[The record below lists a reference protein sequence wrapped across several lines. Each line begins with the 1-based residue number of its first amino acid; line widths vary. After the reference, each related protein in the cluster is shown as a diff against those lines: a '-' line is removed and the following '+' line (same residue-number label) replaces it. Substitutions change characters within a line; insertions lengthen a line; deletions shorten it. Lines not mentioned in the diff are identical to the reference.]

1 MAAIKDQNGQT
12 QQVTI
17 ALEMYR
23 DAAAKGLSL
32 EQHLNQLYPTQPGK
46 ASAFTQILASEG
58 IFIKGNKQ
66 FGLRSAT
73 VAEMLEGS
81 GRFDPQ
87 AGVIVKEAVP
97 ASRILYPAALMSAI
111 EDKLSVDRE
120 TVPNAFESMI
130 AVDDSINHD
139 RFERPVINF
148 SRPEAARSQAISQLA
163 MPASMLTITASDQ
176 SRRIPVASLG
186 LEISEQAAKASSMDI
201 VSLALARQAAT
212 ERNERAN
219 GYIMSLLEGD
229 KDMEMVA
236 LATISGKYATAQSF
250 DASITVAGKLT
261 HKAWIKWMS
270 KNSTKR
276 RITHVITDIDTAM
289 IIEGREGKPVV
300 TGDNPTSP
308 RIDSIPTILNPSWD
322 FNTKIFITDNPNWPA
337 GTILGFDQRYGIH
350 RVKSLTAQ
358 YEAIE
363 QLVMKRAT
371 QMRFDHGEIVYRLF
385 DEAFEVLTLTV

>member
-1 MAAIKDQNGQT
+1 MAAIKDQDGKT

-23 DAAAKGLSL
+23 DAAANGLSL

-66 FGLRSAT
+66 YGLRSAT
-73 VAEMLEGS
+73 VAQMLEGIP
-81 GRFDPQ
+81 RIE

-139 RFERPVINF
+139 RFERPIINF

-250 DASITVAGKLT
+250 DDTITEAGKLT

-289 IIEGREGKPVV
+289 IIEGREGKPTVQ
-300 TGDNPTSP
+300 TDNPTSN

-322 FNTKIFITDNPNWPA
+322 FQTKIFITDNPNWPA